1 LDSPVS
7 NAGRNEEKH
16 TSFVIYRTT
25 CFKDQWRW
33 NSTPIRSWFYHGPE
47 SPEIASGGAKIAGPI
62 LEIQR
67 FYGAKMP
74 GPMDPLLDRKPD
86 SHWINIW

>member
-1 LDSPVS
+1 MSLGLSWPQKP
-7 NAGRNEEKH
+7 RN
-16 TSFVIYRTT
+16 
-25 CFKDQWRW
+25 
-33 NSTPIRSWFYHGPE
+33 TPAVTWF
-47 SPEIASGGAKIAGPI
+47 SGAKIAGPI

>member
-1 LDSPVS
+1 MRKNTLLLLYTVPPVS
-7 NAGRNEEKH
+7 RINGGG
-16 TSFVIYRTT
+16 
-25 CFKDQWRW
+25 
-33 NSTPIRSWFYHGPE
+33 TPLLLGLGFIMAPKAPKSPAVTWF
-47 SPEIASGGAKIAGPI
+47 SGAKIAGPI